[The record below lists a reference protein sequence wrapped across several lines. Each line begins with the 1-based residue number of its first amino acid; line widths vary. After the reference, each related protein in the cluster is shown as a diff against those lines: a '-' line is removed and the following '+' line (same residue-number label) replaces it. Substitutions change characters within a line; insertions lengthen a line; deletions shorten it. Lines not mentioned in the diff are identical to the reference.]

1 MCGRWSIDE
10 AMDTSLVTAA
20 VGLQQA
26 KAVAQVQMAVARK
39 LLESQQ
45 QQGSAVVRLIDAAGK
60 GAVAAG
66 DALAAAA
73 TGLGRTIDTYA

>member
-1 MCGRWSIDE
+1 MIQ
-10 AMDTSLVTAA
+10 AMELSLVTAA

-26 KAVAQVQMAVARK
+26 RAAAPVQMAVARK
-39 LLESQQ
+39 LLETQQ
-45 QQGSAVVRLIDAAGK
+45 QQGSAVVRLIETAGK

-73 TGLGRTIDTYA
+73 TGLGGTIDTYA